1 MPENKPHIG
10 GEEIKQDSG
19 AIPIEGLPS
28 NKTLFVTKLNN
39 QEGDVTPIKATSLKE
54 VFEKFQ
60 PDQEVSI
67 SKQDGGEES
76 INLQFRKMDDF
87 IPKNIMAQSQ
97 TLTEASMD
105 REILDDLGKQLNKNA
120 ALKKLMADPAKKK
133 LFLELIEKNLEL
145 LGGSTTS

>member
-1 MPENKPHIG
+1 MPENKPHVG
-10 GEEIKQDSG
+10 AEEIKQDSG

-39 QEGDVTPIKATSLKE
+39 QEGDATPVKATSLKE

-60 PDQEVSI
+60 PEQEVNI
-67 SKQDGGEES
+67 TKQDGSEET

-87 IPKNIMAQSQ
+87 NPNNIMAQSQ
-97 TLTEASMD
+97 TLTEAAMD
-105 REILDDLGKQLNKNA
+105 REILDDLAKQLNKNA

-133 LFLELIEKNLEL
+133 LFLELLEKNLEL
-145 LGGSTTS
+145 LGGSATS

>member
-1 MPENKPHIG
+1 MPENKPHVG
-10 GEEIKQDSG
+10 AEEIKQDSG

-39 QEGDVTPIKATSLKE
+39 QEGDATPIKATSLKE

-60 PDQEVSI
+60 PEQEVNI
-67 SKQDGGEES
+67 TKQDGSEET

-87 IPKNIMAQSQ
+87 NPNNIMAQSQ
-97 TLTEASMD
+97 TLTEAAMD
-105 REILDDLGKQLNKNA
+105 REILDDLAKQLNKNA

-133 LFLELIEKNLEL
+133 LFLELLEKNLEL
-145 LGGSTTS
+145 LGGSATS